1 MRWTRK
7 WGTVSSNAELYM
19 LNHAEHT
26 RKKMAKKKPT
36 KRKNK

>member
-1 MRWTRK
+1 MRHTKK
-7 WGTVSSNAELYM
+7 WGTVSSGAELYM

-26 RKKMAKKKPT
+26 RKRITKKKST

>member
-1 MRWTRK
+1 MRHTKK
-7 WGTVSSNAELYM
+7 WGTVSSGAELYM

-36 KRKNK
+36 KRKEK

>member
-1 MRWTRK
+1 MRWTKK
-7 WGTVSSNAELYM
+7 WGTVSISAELYM

-26 RKKMAKKKPT
+26 RKKIAKKKPT

>member
-1 MRWTRK
+1 MRHTKK
-7 WGTVSSNAELYM
+7 WGTVNSGAELYM

-26 RKKMAKKKPT
+26 RKRMTKKKST

>member
-1 MRWTRK
+1 MRHTKK
-7 WGTVSSNAELYM
+7 WGTVNSGAELYM

-26 RKKMAKKKPT
+26 RKRMTRKKST